1 MPILRTFS
9 QAGRSLMNLPVNLQP
24 ALTYHYRA
32 VPRDMIC
39 APDAIRQLCDTLD
52 QLMAYK
58 AMIICGPTILRHAN
72 VVQRVQEALGERC
85 AGLYA
90 GVLPHAPVGMLA
102 EAFEAVKVAQP
113 EALVSVGGGSSHDT
127 AKGLAT
133 LLAQGGRI
141 HDYETRF
148 TPPDQVELPNFT
160 NNKMPVI
167 AVSTTMGAAELSGG
181 AGFTDH
187 ELGRKIVVAD
197 PWAVPRSVLIDGQA
211 LATTPLSILRSTA
224 IGQFRI
230 AVESI
235 CSPRHNPIGDA
246 MGTAAIRMLVRYLP
260 TCSADDIDSLLQVK
274 TAACMASLA
283 NVGGL
288 GLCTATAHHVG
299 GLFNVAHGEAN
310 GILLPHTMRFNLE
323 ACADRQALIA
333 EAMGLD
339 TAGMTPEA
347 AGLAAADAVATLCQT
362 LGLPSRLRD
371 VDVPEA
377 GLERI
382 ATATLHDRG
391 LATNPKPVVDA
402 APILQVLRQAW

>member
-1 MPILRTFS
+1 MSVPD
-9 QAGRSLMNLPVNLQP
+9 
-24 ALTYHYRA
+24 ALTYHHHA

-39 APDAIRQLCDTLD
+39 APDAIGQLCDTLD
-52 QLMAYK
+52 QVMAYK
-58 AMIICGPTILRHAN
+58 AMIICGPTILQHAN

-90 GVLPHAPVGMLA
+90 GVLPHAPVTMMA
-102 EAFEAVKVAQP
+102 EALQAVKAAQP

-148 TPPDQVELPNFT
+148 TPPDHVELPNFT
-160 NNKMPVI
+160 NNKIPVI

-197 PWAVPRSVLIDGQA
+197 PWTVPCSVLIDGRA
-211 LATTPLSILRSTA
+211 LATTPLSILRATA

-246 MGTAAIRMLVRYLP
+246 MGTAAIRMLVRHLS
-260 TCSADDIDSLLQVK
+260 TCSADDIDGLLQVK

-299 GLFNVAHGEAN
+299 GLFQVAHGEAN
-310 GILLPHTMRFNLE
+310 GILLPHTMRFNLD
-323 ACADRQALIA
+323 ACAERQALIA
-333 EAMGLD
+333 AAMGID
-339 TAGMTPEA
+339 TSAMTAAA
-347 AGLAAADAVATLCQT
+347 AGLAAADAVAELCHR

-382 ATATLHDRG
+382 AQATLHDRG
-391 LATNPKPVVDA
+391 LATNPQPVVDA
-402 APILQVLRQAW
+402 EPILHVLRQAW

>member
-1 MPILRTFS
+1 M
-9 QAGRSLMNLPVNLQP
+9 QD

-32 VPRDMIC
+32 VARDMSC
-39 APDAIRQLCDTLD
+39 APDAISRLGDILD
-52 QLMAYK
+52 QAMAYR

-72 VVQRVQEALGERC
+72 VVQRVQEMLGERC

-90 GVLPHAPVGMLA
+90 GVLPHAPVTMMA
-102 EAFEAVKVAQP
+102 EALEAARAAQP

-148 TPPDQVELPNFT
+148 TPPDQVELPHFT
-160 NNKMPVI
+160 NNKLPVI
-167 AVSTTMGAAELSGG
+167 AISTTMGAAELSGG

-187 ELGRKIVVAD
+187 DLGRKIVVAD
-197 PWAVPRSVLIDGQA
+197 PYATPCSVLIDGQA

-246 MGTAAIRMLVRYLP
+246 MGTAAIRLLTQHLP
-260 TCSADDIDSLLQVK
+260 TCSADDIDGLLQVK

-310 GILLPHTMRFNLE
+310 GVLLPHTMRFNLE

-333 EAMGLD
+333 GAMGID
-339 TAGMTPEA
+339 TAGMTPAA
-347 AGLAAADAVATLCQT
+347 AGLAAADAVAALCRT

-382 ATATLHDRG
+382 AQATLHDRG
-391 LATNPKPVVDA
+391 LATNPTPVSDA

>member
-1 MPILRTFS
+1 MT
-9 QAGRSLMNLPVNLQP
+9 LQD

-39 APDAIRQLCDTLD
+39 APDAISHLCDALD

-58 AMIICGPTILRHAN
+58 AMIICGPTILQHAD

-85 AGLYA
+85 AGLFA
-90 GVLPHAPVGMLA
+90 GVLPHAPVDMIA
-102 EAFEAVKVAQP
+102 EAFQAVKAVQP

-160 NNKMPVI
+160 NNKIPVI
-167 AVSTTMGAAELSGG
+167 AISTTMGAAELSGG
-181 AGFTDH
+181 AGFTDQS
-187 ELGRKIVVAD
+187 LGRKIVVAD
-197 PWAVPRSVLIDGQA
+197 PWTMPCSVLIDGRA

-224 IGQFRI
+224 IGQLRI

-246 MGTAAIRMLVRYLP
+246 MGTAAIRMLVQYLP
-260 TCSADDIDSLLQVK
+260 VCSADDIDSLLQVK

-299 GLFNVAHGEAN
+299 GLYRVAHGEAN
-310 GILLPHTMRFNLE
+310 GILLPHTMRFNLD
-323 ACADRQALIA
+323 ACAERQALIA
-333 EAMGLD
+333 EAMGID
-339 TAGMTPEA
+339 TSAMTPAE
-347 AGLAAADAVATLCQT
+347 AGLAAADAVAELCRT

-377 GLERI
+377 GLEHI
-382 ATATLHDRG
+382 AAATLHDRG
-391 LATNPKPVVDA
+391 LATNPKPVADA
-402 APILQVLRQAW
+402 APILHVLHQAW